1 MEQCAIV
8 LAAWEDN
15 QMCSAE
21 AKVLLEAAGKP
32 VVTWVKKALD
42 QAGIIDQ
49 MYIVG
54 HRQEKVR
61 AELGE
66 TVAFALQEVPL
77 GTGHAVN
84 QAELFLYERKGA
96 TIVMAG
102 DTPLI
107 RPETITRL
115 LESFS
120 AGNWGALVMTAEV
133 EDPVGYG
140 RILRDETGRLIA
152 IVEESEAD
160 AETRAIREV
169 NGGIYCFDT
178 ELLNQTIVQIEE
190 HEEGRIPLTD
200 VIEIMSQMGVAVGT
214 LGIDPQEFFKVNTRR
229 DLALASQILNRRILD
244 RVMAGG
250 VSIPD
255 PDTTWIDDDVTIGSD
270 TVILPHT
277 TILNS
282 CVIGR
287 RCKIGPDS
295 TLNFTY
301 VGDDSTVSRTES
313 SQALIDKN
321 CQIGPWVRLRQ
332 GVEIGENCVIGSFVE
347 ISDSRLGANCQINS
361 QVVINQATLGHGVT
375 VDSQVSL
382 VSGGSRD
389 RMQEEIFV
397 GNHSFIGSHS
407 CLVAPARL
415 DKNSYV
421 ATGTTVTRNVPRNAL
436 AIGRTELKIKENWAL
451 HKNDL

>member
-21 AKVLLEAAGKP
+21 AKVMLEVAGKP
-32 VVTWVKKALD
+32 IVTWVKKALD

-54 HRQEKVR
+54 RRQEKVR

-84 QAELFLYERKGA
+84 QAELFLYERTGA

-120 AGNWGALVMTAEV
+120 TGNWGALVMTAEV
-133 EDPVGYG
+133 ENPVGYG
-140 RILRDETGRLIA
+140 RILRDKTGRLIA
-152 IVEESEAD
+152 IVEEDEAD
-160 AETRAIREV
+160 AKTRAITEV

-190 HEEGRIPLTD
+190 HAAGRIPLTD

-214 LGIDPQEFFKVNTRR
+214 LEIDPQEFFKVNNRQ

-244 RVMAGG
+244 RIMAGG
-250 VSIPD
+250 VSILD
-255 PDTTWIDDDVTIGSD
+255 PDTTWIDDDVTIGRD
-270 TVILPHT
+270 TVILPGT
-277 TILNS
+277 TIRNS
-282 CVIGR
+282 CVIGQ
-287 RCKIGPDS
+287 CCQIGPAS
-295 TLNFTY
+295 TLDFTF

-313 SQALIDKN
+313 SQASIDKN
-321 CQIGPWVRLRQ
+321 CQIGPWVRLLQ
-332 GVEIGENCVIGSFVE
+332 GVEIGENSVIGSFVE
-347 ISDSRLGANCQINS
+347 ITDSRLGANCQVHS
-361 QVVINQATLGHGVT
+361 QVVISQATLGKGVT
-375 VDSQVSL
+375 VDSQVTL
-382 VSGGSRD
+382 VNAGGRE
-389 RMQEEIFV
+389 RKQEEIFV
-397 GNHSFIGSHS
+397 GNHSFIGSQS
-407 CLVAPARL
+407 CLMTPVRL

-421 ATGTTVTRNVPRNAL
+421 AAGTIVTRNVPRNAL
-436 AIGRTELKIKENWAL
+436 AIGRTELEIKENWAL
-451 HKNDL
+451 HRSDI